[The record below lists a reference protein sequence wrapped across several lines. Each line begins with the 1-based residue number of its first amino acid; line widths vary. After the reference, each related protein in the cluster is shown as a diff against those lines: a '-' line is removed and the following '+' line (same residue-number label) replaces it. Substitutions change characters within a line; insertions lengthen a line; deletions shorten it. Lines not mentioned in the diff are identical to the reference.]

1 MEVENVEN
9 VADDILKKDTF
20 FSDEMSDFGG

>member
-9 VADDILKKDTF
+9 VADDTLKKDNF

>member
-1 MEVENVEN
+1 MEIDNVDN
-9 VADDILKKDTF
+9 VADDILKSENF